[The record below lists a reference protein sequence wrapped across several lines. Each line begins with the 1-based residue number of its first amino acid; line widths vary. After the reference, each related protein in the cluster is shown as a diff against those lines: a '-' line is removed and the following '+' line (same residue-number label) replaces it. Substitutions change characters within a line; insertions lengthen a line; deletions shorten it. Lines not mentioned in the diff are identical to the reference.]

1 MHDVT
6 NTYPHVLCV
15 GVAYRYTDDLRA
27 LDSCRAPAFTL
38 PSTRYA
44 AIITPLEWSRW
55 QSALRG
61 HPDKEYATYIV
72 RGLRDGFRI
81 GFQYGTVC
89 CQSTKSNMPSARLC
103 EDKVAAFLASECAA
117 GRILGQFSRDMVPM
131 VHINRIGAVPKSTPG
146 KYRLIV
152 DLSYPIDHSVNTG
165 IAEGS
170 CSLKYVSVEEAAEA
184 VMKLGRGAMLAKV
197 DIRNAYRNIP
207 VHPDDRWLLGMSWKD
222 DSYIDTVLPF
232 GLRSAPKIFNAVADA
247 LEWIVRSNGVQ
258 EIFHYLDDL
267 LVVGTPGSPQCAN
280 DLATLLRWTEEL
292 GLPIAS
298 EKVEGP
304 TTRLTFLG
312 IEVDT
317 EALILRLPA
326 EKLEGLKV
334 LISSWLRR
342 RWCFKSE
349 LQSLAGKLQHACK
362 VVRPGRSFLRRVF
375 ELLRGTQQDHHHIRI
390 NLSFRSDLAWWN
402 LFLESWNGVS
412 LLRPARLANPNH
424 EFFADA
430 SGGFGCGAIWDSHWL
445 QYETEWPPSF
455 KTVAIAPK
463 ELVPIVMSCV
473 VWGRAWKGQSV
484 HVHSDNEAVV
494 SVVNSGYSKDP
505 LLMHLIRCLFFVL
518 AAWDIASHI
527 PGVLNVVADAISRNN
542 LSLLFEKVPG
552 ASHSP
557 TKIPQELAELLVISR
572 PDWTAQ
578 SWRNLFMS
586 CLQQV

>member
-1 MHDVT
+1 MHHVT

-72 RGLRDGFRI
+72 QGLRDGFRI

-89 CQSTKSNMPSARLC
+89 CQSTKSNMPSARRC
-103 EDKVAAFLASECAA
+103 EDKVAEFLASECAA
-117 GRILGQFSRDMVPM
+117 GRILGPFSRDMVPM

-146 KYRLIV
+146 KYLLIV

-170 CSLKYVSVEEAAEA
+170 CSLKYVSVEEAAQA

-247 LEWIVRSNGVQ
+247 LKWIVWSNGVQ
-258 EIFHYLDDL
+258 EIFHYLDDF

-317 EALILRLPA
+317 EALILRHPA

-334 LISSWLRR
+334 LISWLRR

-349 LQSLAGKLQHACK
+349 L
-362 VVRPGRSFLRRVF
+362 
-375 ELLRGTQQDHHHIRI
+375 
-390 NLSFRSDLAWWN
+390 
-402 LFLESWNGVS
+402 
-412 LLRPARLANPNH
+412 
-424 EFFADA
+424 
-430 SGGFGCGAIWDSHWL
+430 
-445 QYETEWPPSF
+445 
-455 KTVAIAPK
+455 
-463 ELVPIVMSCV
+463 
-473 VWGRAWKGQSV
+473 
-484 HVHSDNEAVV
+484 
-494 SVVNSGYSKDP
+494 
-505 LLMHLIRCLFFVL
+505 
-518 AAWDIASHI
+518 
-527 PGVLNVVADAISRNN
+527 
-542 LSLLFEKVPG
+542 
-552 ASHSP
+552 
-557 TKIPQELAELLVISR
+557 
-572 PDWTAQ
+572 
-578 SWRNLFMS
+578 
-586 CLQQV
+586 